1 MSENFIPTQT
11 RALICFAPNRPLH
24 DAVVHLPRLTSHD
37 LLLQVLACGVCR
49 ADLKIHLGELV
60 PPQLP
65 IVLGQQIVGLV
76 LAVGRDVR
84 QDLLNS
90 CVGIP
95 WCGLGCGS
103 CRFCVNQLAQ
113 LCLNPQTIE
122 PYPFGGFADYT
133 VVDSRFAIP
142 LDRNANPVEV
152 VPLLHTANPNPSDG
166 ELFLSPTRNLERVAA
181 ITVLPLGRAEDAL
194 ELIARSDLDR
204 SVVLVPELE

>member
-1 MSENFIPTQT
+1 
-11 RALICFAPNRPLH
+11 
-24 DAVVHLPRLTSHD
+24 
-37 LLLQVLACGVCR
+37 
-49 ADLKIHLGELV
+49 
-60 PPQLP
+60 
-65 IVLGQQIVGLV
+65 
-76 LAVGRDVR
+76 
-84 QDLLNS
+84 
-90 CVGIP
+90 
-95 WCGLGCGS
+95 LGCGS

-113 LCLNPQTIE
+113 LCLNPQSIE

-152 VPLLHTANPNPSDG
+152 VPLLRTANPNPSAG
-166 ELFLSPTRNLERVAA
+166 ELFLSHTRNLERVAA